1 MTIIQAK
8 EMDMV
13 DYLSALGYKPTRV
26 SGRSYWYLSPLHEEK
41 TASFKINRQLNRWYD
56 FAEGKGGNLVD
67 FGVLYHR
74 CNVSDLLQKL
84 DMPGILLNPH
94 QKPALSVND
103 VEKNRIEILSVHH
116 ISSYPLIRYLR
127 SRRIA
132 DAIADQYCKE
142 VRYRLGGKIYYA
154 LGFKNDE
161 DGYELRNEFI
171 KASSSPKAVTFIN
184 NGATDIA
191 VFEGFFN
198 FLSFRTLYDKQE
210 AALGNYLVLN
220 SASFF
225 EKSLPKM
232 QEHRSVHLYLDI
244 DRTGQNCTQQA
255 LTLDPHKFHDERKL
269 YQHYN
274 DLNDWHRHMGQSQ
287 KHRLTLKT

>member
-1 MTIIQAK
+1 MTIQQAK

-13 DYLSALGYKPTRV
+13 DYLSALGYEPTRV

-41 TASFKINRQLNRWYD
+41 TASFKVNRHMNRWYD

-67 FGVLYHR
+67 FCVLYHR
-74 CNVSDLLQKL
+74 CSVGDVLQKL
-84 DMPGILLNPH
+84 DLAGNAPVQQH
-94 QKPALSVND
+94 QNLSVND
-103 VEKNRIEILSVHH
+103 VEKNRIEILSVHEV
-116 ISSYPLIRYLR
+116 SSYPLIRYLR

-142 VRYRLGGKIYYA
+142 VRYRLGDKIYYA

-161 DGYELRNEFI
+161 GGYELRNEFI
-171 KASSSPKAVTFIN
+171 KASSSPKAVSFID
-184 NGATDIA
+184 NGAKDIA

-210 AALGNYLVLN
+210 AATGNYLVLN

-232 QEHRSVHLYLDI
+232 QEHRSVHLYLDT

-255 LTLDPHKFHDERKL
+255 LTLDPQKFHDERKL